1 MDFSNDGA
9 PSLDVDFLNSDEV
22 DETLDIEANRLTT
35 NNQRPS
41 DIGEIRTVNIDIG
54 SDSKLVVHSGAFD
67 ESGQRT
73 IEAPSSGD
81 VCIYL
86 PKVIGAWGSG
96 QHPTTKLSCM
106 QLADMRQYVRNTDVL
121 DFGCGSGILAI
132 LAAKFECR
140 RVVGVDIEPT
150 AVDCSQSNAAFNHAA
165 SQCSFYL
172 PPAEFLRND
181 IDFFCRY
188 GEWSSYSDRLMPID
202 GQEFGLVV
210 ANILPGPL
218 VRLAPLLC
226 RLCRPGGVVCLAG
239 MRRFQAEQLRAA
251 YAACGV
257 ELAAASSLRDESGE
271 EWIAM
276 RGTRAPPLAA
286 AP

>member
-1 MDFSNDGA
+1 MDFFNDG
-9 PSLDVDFLNSDEV
+9 PPTLNVDFLYSDMNFDVEAKQEM
-22 DETLDIEANRLTT
+22 DQRSPDI
-35 NNQRPS
+35 Q
-41 DIGEIRTVNIDIG
+41 EIRTVNIDIG
-54 SDSKLVVHSGAFD
+54 SDSKVVVYSGSLD
-67 ESGQRT
+67 ESEHIKNET
-73 IEAPSSGD
+73 FSSGD
-81 VCIYL
+81 ILISL
-86 PKVIGAWGSG
+86 PKTIGAWGSG
-96 QHPTTKLSCM
+96 QHPTTRLSCI
-106 QLADMRQYVRNTDVL
+106 QLADLRNYIRNTNVL

-150 AVDCSQSNAAFNHAA
+150 AVESSQSNAAFNNITAA
-165 SQCSFYL
+165 QCTFYL
-172 PPAEFLRND
+172 PPEDFLRND

-188 GEWSSYSDRLMPID
+188 GEWSSYADRLMPID
-202 GQEFGLVV
+202 GEEFGLVV

-226 RLCRPGGVVCLAG
+226 RLCRPGGIVCLAG

-257 ELAAASSLRDESGE
+257 ELAVVASLRDESGE

-276 RGTRAPPLAA
+276 RGTCAPPPA

>member
-9 PSLDVDFLNSDEV
+9 PSLNVDLLFSEVNDDV
-22 DETLDIEANRLTT
+22 EANPGTT
-35 NNQRPS
+35 KDMPPS
-41 DIGEIRTVNIDIG
+41 DIQEIRTVNIDIG
-54 SDSKLVVHSGAFD
+54 SDNKIVVYSGALD
-67 ESGQRT
+67 ELENKKT
-73 IEAPSSGD
+73 EASSSGD
-81 VCIYL
+81 ICISL
-86 PKVIGAWGSG
+86 PKTMGAWGSG
-96 QHPTTKLSCM
+96 HHPTTRLSCM
-106 QLADMRQYVRNTDVL
+106 QLADLRQYIRNTDVL

-150 AVDCSQSNAAFNHAA
+150 AVECSQSNAAFNNTAA
-165 SQCSFYL
+165 QCSFYL
-172 PPAEFLRND
+172 PPVDFLRND

-188 GEWSSYSDRLMPID
+188 GEWSSYADRLMPVD
-202 GQEFGLVV
+202 GQEFGVVV

-226 RLCRPGGVVCLAG
+226 RLCRPGGIVCLAG
-239 MRRFQAEQLRAA
+239 MRRFQADQLRAA

-257 ELAAASSLRDESGE
+257 ELAVAASLRDEGGE

-276 RGTRAPPLAA
+276 RGTCAPPPAA
-286 AP
+286 S